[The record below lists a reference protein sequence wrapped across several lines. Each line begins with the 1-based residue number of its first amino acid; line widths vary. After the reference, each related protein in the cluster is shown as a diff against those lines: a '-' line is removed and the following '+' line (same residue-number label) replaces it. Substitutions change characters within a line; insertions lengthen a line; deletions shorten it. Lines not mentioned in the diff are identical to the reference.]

1 MELKAGYYRHYKGNL
16 YEVLHTARDSETER
30 WVVVYR
36 ALYGEYGLWVRDYEM
51 FVEKVEVDGILV
63 DRFTF
68 LEEFFDDTDE
78 PK

>member
-1 MELKAGYYRHYKGNL
+1 MELQAGFYKHYKGNL

-51 FVEKVEVDGILV
+51 FVEKVEVDGMLV

-68 LEEFFDDTDE
+68 VEELSDSMDE